1 VRSFSVDGGVHVPET
16 HKPKAASNNACGNAR
31 KSHLEAVDTARR
43 PVKTPAMRKKSDA
56 KHTRGFQKVGSTGST
71 HLECADVQWCLPTHS
86 RDERTRSTPPHLA
99 K

>member
-1 VRSFSVDGGVHVPET
+1 MRSVRPRTSDGKFRTELT
-16 HKPKAASNNACGNAR
+16 QERRALTMAK
-31 KSHLEAVDTARR
+31 TARR